1 MQDIEYLKSMYPS
14 GIKILQGYVSEACD
28 RLDYKNSPMYDEY
41 PDQDVYKRQV

>member
-14 GIKILQGYVSEACD
+14 GIRILQGYVAEACD

-41 PDQDVYKRQV
+41 PDHMMINRL